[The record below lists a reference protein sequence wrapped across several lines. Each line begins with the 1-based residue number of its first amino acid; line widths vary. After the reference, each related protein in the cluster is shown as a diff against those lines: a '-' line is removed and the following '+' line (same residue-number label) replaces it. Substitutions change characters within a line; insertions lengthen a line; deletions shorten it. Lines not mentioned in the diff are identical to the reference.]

1 MLREN
6 ILQGKYLKPVLALLL
21 VIGVV
26 AALGL
31 NYYRVKAEQGYKTVE
46 ILVDYD
52 ELKTLAEAQELPLGT
67 VATRFREAGATG
79 VLVRERTVQDLE
91 ESGELVILKGN
102 ELALQ
107 QSFNPQFLA
116 GFTPEREQTYLLFQ
130 ENAVEN
136 AIENAYTLSGEVL
149 HHLQFK
155 KAGVTA
161 SSYGDWQVI
170 GVPGLTLQEQEKLGI
185 GFPHH
190 KLQEIKD
197 AGLTVVPRV
206 RSWAQPSIDA
216 LEGLATSLGK
226 IPGLSMVTFN
236 DEVLPGSPVY
246 LAEQFKDLQIPVGLF
261 EFYAQQGLNQL
272 AVFMEKNAVR
282 VHCIGEDE
290 LRKFNE
296 QTALARYG
304 LAVSERNIRVL
315 YVRLFGMQQP
325 DTALARGIDFIG
337 QVKEKVQA
345 EGFTVGPA
353 GQLPSLPYSRYLIL
367 AVGLGVIGGVMLLLR
382 RIFPPL
388 WTALFSIAALVGWAG
403 LLYLQPLLARKA
415 FALLATILFPIV
427 GVITFVRAE
436 RRTVPQ
442 TVVAFLQ
449 MTGLSFLGAILMTG
463 LLADKSFLLK
473 LDQFSGVKL
482 AHLLPLIVI
491 PLYFFWQE
499 YADTIISTCRKILTA
514 PLLVW
519 YALAAGF
526 ILAVLVVY
534 LLRTGNDAPALVS
547 SLEIWLRDTLD
558 QLLGVR
564 PRTKEFLIGHPA
576 MLLLLYYGYK
586 WPRLPLLLLGV
597 IGQISLV
604 NTYAHLHT
612 PVLVSLVRSFHGLW
626 LGLLLGVA
634 AILAMSILNK
644 WLARRL
650 SANG

>member
-1 MLREN
+1 MLREI
-6 ILQGKYLKPVLALLL
+6 ILQGKYLKPVIALLL

-26 AALGL
+26 TALGL
-31 NYYRVKAEQGYKTVE
+31 NYHRVKAEQGYQTVE

-52 ELKTLAEAQELPLGT
+52 ELQELAAAQGLPLGT

-91 ESGELVILKGN
+91 ESGELVVLKGS

-116 GFTPEREQTYLLFQ
+116 GFTPEKEQTYLLFPAPATGNAG
-130 ENAVEN
+130 ENAS
-136 AIENAYTLSGEVL
+136 ALPGEVL
-149 HHLQFK
+149 HHLQLK
-155 KAGVTA
+155 KTGVTA
-161 SSYGDWQVI
+161 LSYGDWQVI
-170 GVPGLTLQEQEKLGI
+170 SLPGLTLQEQEKLGV
-185 GFPHH
+185 GFPLPQ
-190 KLQEIKD
+190 LQEIKD

-206 RSWAQPSIDA
+206 RSWAQPSEAA
-216 LEGLATSLGK
+216 LEGLAASLGK

-246 LAEQFKDLQIPVGLF
+246 LAGQLKELQIPVGLF

-296 QTALARYG
+296 QTALVRYG

-325 DTALARGIDFIG
+325 GTALERGIDFIG
-337 QVKEKVQA
+337 QVKEKVLA
-345 EGFTVGPA
+345 EGLTVGA
-353 GQLPSLPYSRYLIL
+353 ASQLPSLPYSRYRIL
-367 AVGLGVIGGVMLLLR
+367 AVGLGVVGGVMLLLR
-382 RIFPPL
+382 SIFPPL
-388 WTALFSIAALVGWAG
+388 WTGLFSLAALVGWAG
-403 LLYLQPLLARKA
+403 LLYLEPLLARKA

-427 GVITFVRAE
+427 GVISFVRAE

-442 TVVAFLQ
+442 TVCAFLQ
-449 MTGLSFLGAILMTG
+449 MTALSFLGAILMTG

-482 AHLLPLIVI
+482 AHLVPLLVI
-491 PLYFFWQE
+491 PLYFFWKD
-499 YADTIISTCRKILTA
+499 YAQAIIETCRKVLTA
-514 PLLVW
+514 PLLIW
-519 YALAAGF
+519 YALAGGF
-526 ILAVLVVY
+526 ILAVLAVY

-576 MLLLLYYGYK
+576 MLLLLYYGFK

-612 PVLVSLVRSFHGLW
+612 PLLISLVRSFHGLW
-626 LGLLLGVA
+626 LGLFLGVA
-634 AILAMSILNK
+634 AILALSILNK

-650 SANG
+650 ATNG